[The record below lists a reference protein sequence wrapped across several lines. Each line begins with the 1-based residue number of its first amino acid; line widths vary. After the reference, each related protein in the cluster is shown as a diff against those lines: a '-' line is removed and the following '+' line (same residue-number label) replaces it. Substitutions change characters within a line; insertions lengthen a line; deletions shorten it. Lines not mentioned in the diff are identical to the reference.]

1 MNKRAVVAMSGGVD
15 SSAAAALLK
24 EQDFE
29 VIGVTMCLGL
39 PDPETGKPSCC
50 GAAGINDA
58 KRVSDLLGI
67 RHYVLDFSGIF
78 KQKVVDNFFAE
89 YRAGRTPNPC
99 VICNEQVKFGALL
112 AKARELEAG
121 FLATGHYARIENGL
135 LAKAKYIKK
144 DQSYFLY
151 RLSPDMLKYTR
162 FPLGD
167 LEKSEVRK
175 IAKDRG
181 LPVSEKPDSQE
192 ICFISDKDFKKG
204 LAKHIKPRKGPV
216 RDSSGRVLGEH
227 AGVPFYT
234 IGQRQGLGISSQAP
248 LFVYKLDPASNTV
261 WVGPK
266 ELAYAKKCSLK
277 DVVYYGTPAK
287 AVVAGEFEV
296 KIRYLHKES
305 PAEVEIAGGRAAVN
319 FKEPQFAVTPGQS
332 AVFYRD
338 GKVYGGGIIEEAEAN
353 ND

>member
-1 MNKRAVVAMSGGVD
+1 MSGGVD

-24 EQDFE
+24 EQGYE
-29 VIGVTMCLGL
+29 VIGITMCLGL

-99 VICNEQVKFGALL
+99 VICNEQVKFSALL
-112 AKARELEAG
+112 TKARELGAE
-121 FLATGHYARIENGL
+121 FMATGHYARIENGL
-135 LAKAKYIKK
+135 LAKAKYLKK

-151 RLSPDMLKYTR
+151 RLRPDTLEYTR
-162 FPLGD
+162 FPLGE
-167 LEKSEVRK
+167 LEKPEVRQ
-175 IAKDRG
+175 IAKERG

-192 ICFISDKDFKKG
+192 ICFISEKDFKTG
-204 LAKHIKPRKGPV
+204 LAKHIKPVKGPV
-216 RDSSGRVLGEH
+216 KDSSGRVLGEH
-227 AGVPFYT
+227 AGVAFYT

-266 ELAYAKKCSLK
+266 ELAYSSRCVLK
-277 DVVYYGTPAK
+277 DVVLYGPAAK
-287 AVVAGEFEV
+287 PQAGRQEFEV
-296 KIRYLHKES
+296 RIRYLHKEA
-305 PAEVEIAGGRAAVN
+305 PAEVEIAGGRAVVS

-338 GKVYGGGIIEEAEAN
+338 DKVYGGGIIEASEAN